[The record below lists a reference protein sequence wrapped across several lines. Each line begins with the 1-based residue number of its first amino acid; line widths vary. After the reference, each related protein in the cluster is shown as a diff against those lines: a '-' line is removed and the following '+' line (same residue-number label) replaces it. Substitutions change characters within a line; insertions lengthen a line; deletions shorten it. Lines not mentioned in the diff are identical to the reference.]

1 MISRW
6 PFYPA
11 LFLAFFACSP
21 PAVQEVEAPPFN
33 QAVVRSFLDSAV
45 SEGRVAGAVGLVA
58 RGNEILSFDAVGM
71 ADREAGTPMKKDTLF
86 RIASMTKPVTSVA
99 VMILFDEGRLA
110 LEDPASKFLP
120 ELGSLRVLKGDGSR
134 DTVDAA
140 REITVRD
147 LLTHT
152 SGIIYEFIGVEPLAT
167 MYGEAGI
174 SNGLIET
181 EGTIADFVK
190 RLGEL
195 PLLHQPS
202 ERWTYGQSTD
212 VLGRLVEV
220 VSGQGLDAF
229 LRDRIFLPLG
239 MKDTSFFPP
248 EDQAGRMAVV
258 YEWSESEGLRRLP
271 DEPIVQGHLKYST
284 TFHFKAPRTFFSG
297 GGGLASTVPDYL
309 RFAQMLRNGGELD
322 SVRILKPETV
332 ALMTQNQIGDLKM
345 GLDLGLPDPLRF
357 GLGLSV
363 KTVAD
368 DQGGRGTF
376 GWAGFY
382 HTLFWIDPENDLIG
396 IFMSQLR
403 LPEGKD
409 LQGEFQRAVY
419 EALPDGSREATTL
432 AQ

>member
-1 MISRW
+1 MITRW
-6 PFYPA
+6 ILFPA
-11 LFLAFFACSP
+11 LLLTFFACSP

-33 QAVVRSFLDSAV
+33 QTLVRSFLDSAV
-45 SEGRVAGAVGLVA
+45 SEGRVAGAVALVA

-99 VMILFDEGRLA
+99 VMMLFDEGKLT

-152 SGIIYEFIGVEPLAT
+152 SGIIYEFIAIEPLAT

-181 EGTIADFVK
+181 DGTIADFVK
-190 RLGEL
+190 ELGEL

-248 EDQAGRMAVV
+248 EDQKGRMAVV
-258 YEWSESEGLRRLP
+258 YDWSEAEGLRRLP

-284 TFHFKAPRTFFSG
+284 TFHFKGPRTFFSG

-322 SVRILKPETV
+322 SVRILKPETL
-332 ALMTQNQIGDLKM
+332 ALMTQNHIGDLKM

-357 GLGLSV
+357 GLGFSV

-368 DQGGRGTF
+368 EQGGRGTF